1 FPRTSSTTHTSTLSL
16 HDALPILCVARTL
29 RFDET
34 QSAARQ
40 RYDDVIEGMNVLARL
55 CTRCEGPLGDDDA
68 VIFDLYGWDGFHVC
82 DALFD
87 QVFSESSGIDRQVAA
102 TS

>member
-1 FPRTSSTTHTSTLSL
+1 MSIDVDHVVAHARRSAVGH
-16 HDALPILCVARTL
+16 AGGELCVARTL

-55 CTRCEGPLGDDDA
+55 APGAKVHSVTTTRSFSICTAGTA
-68 VIFDLYGWDGFHVC
+68 FTSAIH
-82 DALFD
+82 
-87 QVFSESSGIDRQVAA
+87 FSIRSSP
-102 TS
+102 S